1 MKEGVMSESRQPNDT
16 APDVEAT
23 LDALGLPVVTLDAGT
38 KILSANSAWR
48 AAGLAHVG
56 QLYPTSDSLAQASVR
71 DVCEGRAERREIALK
86 GYLLRAVCLR
96 AEPRLCLVTHLPL
109 QAASE
114 DVETLREELAIVRQ
128 QLLQAQKLEAV
139 GRLSSGVAH
148 DFNNMLTSIICFT
161 RFVVDEM
168 VAEDPRRADL
178 IEVLKSADHAARLT
192 NQLLAFARRK
202 PLQPVP
208 INVNDA
214 LASVGRVL
222 RRTLGEQIELVLEPS
237 DEPVWVSCDPGQFD
251 QLLFNLAV
259 QARDELDEQ
268 GGAIRFKLARL
279 RVSASSTSG
288 LPAGDYIELL
298 CKYKMGAREPQ
309 SGPSSLCLATC
320 RVIAEQAHGALLQ
333 LVDAPSA
340 GYRVLLPAAEVRGGT
355 RRTSLSPLHLRGT
368 ALVVEDQPAILRTMV
383 RALSTAGLNVLQASS
398 AEDAIAVLETV
409 PDAQVDLVVTDV
421 VLPRMSGPR
430 LVEALRGR
438 FPALPALFVSGYVG
452 EEIVAGAQ
460 ATEDAA
466 FVTKPFTGRQL
477 AVRAAALLGQRGQRD
492 LSRAYSTRS

>member
-1 MKEGVMSESRQPNDT
+1 M
-16 APDVEAT
+16 
-23 LDALGLPVVTLDAGT
+23 LDAST

-48 AAGLAHVG
+48 AAGLARVG
-56 QLYPTSDSLAQASVR
+56 ELYPASDSLLHASVR
-71 DVCEGRAERREIALK
+71 DVCEGRAERCEIEAK
-86 GYLLRAVCLR
+86 QAGYQLRAVCLR
-96 AEPRLCLVTHLPL
+96 TAPRLCLVTHVPIY
-109 QAASE
+109 AASPE
-114 DVETLREELAIVRQ
+114 LESLREELHSVRQ
-128 QLLQAQKLEAV
+128 QLLQAQKLESV

-202 PLQPVP
+202 PLQPLA

-214 LASVGRVL
+214 VSSVGRVL
-222 RRTLGEQIELVLEPS
+222 RRTLGEHIELVIEPS
-237 DEPVWVSCDPGQFD
+237 DEAVWVNCDPGQFD

-259 QARDELDEQ
+259 QSRAELDED
-268 GGAIRFKLARL
+268 GGTIRIALG
-279 RVSASSTSG
+279 RVHLGETSTLG
-288 LPAGDYIELL
+288 LPAGDYIELVFKHNGVL
-298 CKYKMGAREPQ
+298 GSAPREPDPG
-309 SGPSSLCLATC
+309 SDGSLCLSTC
-320 RVIAEQAHGALLQ
+320 RVISEQAHGTLLD
-333 LVDAPSA
+333 LVDGERG
-340 GYRVLLPAAEVRGGT
+340 GYRVLLPAVEVRGSA
-355 RRTSLSPLHLRGT
+355 RRMSLTPLHLRGI

-383 RALSTAGLNVLQASS
+383 RALSTTGLTVLQASS
-398 AEDAIAVLETV
+398 AEDAIAVLDAR
-409 PDAQVDLVVTDV
+409 PDAKVDLVVTDV

-430 LVEALRGR
+430 LVEKLRVR

-452 EEIVAGAQ
+452 EEIVAGAE

-477 AVRAAALLGQRGQRD
+477 AARAAALLGQRDKSGT
-492 LSRAYSTRS
+492 YSTR

>member
-1 MKEGVMSESRQPNDT
+1 MSESRQPGDT
-16 APDVEAT
+16 APDVEAV
-23 LDALGLPVVTLDAGT
+23 LDALELPVVTLDASAR
-38 KILSANSAWR
+38 ILSANSAWR
-48 AAGLAHVG
+48 AAGLPSIG
-56 QLYPTSDSLAQASVR
+56 QVYPASDSVVHASVR
-71 DVCEGRAERREIALK
+71 DVCEGRAERRELDVKDA
-86 GYLLRAVCLR
+86 GYLLRAVCLQ
-96 AEPRLCLVTHLPL
+96 AEPRLCLVTHVPLP
-109 QAASE
+109 AAS
-114 DVETLREELAIVRQ
+114 DQVESLRAELSSVRQ
-128 QLLQAQKLEAV
+128 QLLQAQKLESV

-202 PLQPVP
+202 PLQPVA

-214 LASVGRVL
+214 LTSVGRVL
-222 RRTLGEQIELVLEPS
+222 RRTLGEQIELVIVPT
-237 DEPVWVSCDPGQFD
+237 DESVWVSCDPGQFD

-268 GGAIRFKLARL
+268 GGTIRFELARAHL
-279 RVSASSTSG
+279 SATTTTG
-288 LPAGDYIELL
+288 LPAGEYIELV
-298 CKYKMGAREPQ
+298 CSFKKTAREPQ
-309 SGPSSLCLATC
+309 AGANSLCLSTC

-333 LVDAPSA
+333 LAEAASA
-340 GYRVLLPAAEVRGGT
+340 GYRVLLPATEVRGGV
-355 RRTSLSPLHLRGT
+355 RRASLTPLHLRGT

-383 RALSTAGLNVLQASS
+383 RALSTAGLQVLQASS
-398 AEDAIAVLETV
+398 AEDAIAVLDTR
-409 PDAQVDLVVTDV
+409 PDAKVDLVVTDV

-430 LVEALRGR
+430 LVETLRGR

-452 EEIVAGAQ
+452 EEIVAGAV
-460 ATEDAA
+460 ATQDAA

-477 AVRAAALLGQRGQRD
+477 AVRAAALLGQRD
-492 LSRAYSTRS
+492 